1 MNGINNGHLTIEQW
15 RQYIRNEMT
24 PAERE
29 RADQELLVCEGC
41 MWLFME
47 AMEESEQSGAEHR
60 PGMELPD
67 MVRLEEQVIAELQ
80 VGEPLKALKP
90 IGDPAEETSCNPAPP
105 QTMTEVRQL
114 KRRDSWLQHPVT
126 HYTLA
131 ASITLLLMATGA
143 LTGFSE
149 KLQHLEQHEPE
160 SQTIGAEWM
169 SSEPSWSDRLVDKA
183 GSFLDGVQA
192 WRFK

>member
-15 RQYIRNEMT
+15 RQYIRNEMP

-47 AMEESEQSGAEHR
+47 AMEADQSDAEHW
-60 PGMELPD
+60 PGTELPD
-67 MVRLEEQVIAELQ
+67 MVRLEEQVIAELLDS
-80 VGEPLKALKP
+80 EPLRTPQPA
-90 IGDPAEETSCNPAPP
+90 GDPAEEASCHPAPP
-105 QTMTEVRQL
+105 PMMSEIRRP
-114 KRRDSWLQHPVT
+114 KRRGSWLQHPVT

-143 LTGFSE
+143 LTGFTE
-149 KLQHLEQHEPE
+149 KLQHLEQREPE

-169 SSEPSWSDRLVDKA
+169 SSDPSWSDRLVDKA